1 MFWDKVAPAY
11 DLFETVYN
19 AKEWVQASRDSLIR
33 NHTKHFL
40 RIRDSQMLNMRLLT
54 AGCHA

>member
-11 DLFETVYN
+11 DLFET
-19 AKEWVQASRDSLIR
+19 LIR
-33 NHTKHFL
+33 NHTKLFL